1 MIKFSKQKMLDRL
14 ETEGRL
20 EEIDRESK
28 EIMDRIDGLEVHKN
42 HYKALVFDELE
53 GYIIHPELGQVPVNY
68 KDTIEE

>member
-53 GYIIHPELGQVPVNY
+53 GYVIHPELGQVPVNY